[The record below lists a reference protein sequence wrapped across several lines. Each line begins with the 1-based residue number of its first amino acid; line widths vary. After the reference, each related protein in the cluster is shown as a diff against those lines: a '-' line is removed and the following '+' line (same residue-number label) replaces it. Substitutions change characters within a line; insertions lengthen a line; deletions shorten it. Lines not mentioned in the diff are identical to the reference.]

1 MSLRWLFTLV
11 GVLAAL
17 AGTALW
23 VATRPSKDP
32 AAAVEAA
39 PAALWA
45 ASFRDVDGRN
55 RALGEFQGRVLVLNF
70 WATWCAPCRE
80 EIPVFKDLH
89 ARYGSKGLTLIG
101 IAMDDEGAT
110 VVGPFVQE
118 NGMPYV
124 NLLGNEEVATAWG
137 PLRGLPTKFLLDKQG
152 RIVDTFF
159 GPVPPKILEKKIQ
172 ALL

>member
-1 MSLRWLFTLV
+1 MRHSIAPLAVALLL
-11 GVLAAL
+11 LAACG
-17 AGTALW
+17 A
-23 VATRPSKDP
+23 PPP
-32 AAAVEAA
+32 AQA
-39 PAALWA
+39 PAAETKPAPGFELKDL
-45 ASFRDVDGRN
+45 SGKTVKLSDSDGTVRLVD
-55 RALGEFQGRVLVLNF
+55 F